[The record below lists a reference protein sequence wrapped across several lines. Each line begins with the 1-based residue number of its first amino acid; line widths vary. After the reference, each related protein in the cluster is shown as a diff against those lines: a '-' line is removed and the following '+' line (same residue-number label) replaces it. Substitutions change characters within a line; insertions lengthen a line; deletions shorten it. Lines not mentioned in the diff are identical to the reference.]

1 MNQTITRGAG
11 ERVSGL
17 TKTEPQNKAIPTAG
31 DLIAAARDLIPY
43 LREHAAQCET
53 DRRVSVETIQ
63 KLQTAGLFNVVKPK
77 RYGGYELGWD
87 VFSEI
92 VIAIASGCG
101 STGWVYSVV
110 GGHAPVVARF
120 GTDLLDEL
128 WRANP
133 DALISSCRRGSGS
146 LVPVTG
152 GYRGTGTGLFSSGC
166 LNADWVIVEGIPVEG
181 ENRAV
186 TVFLPTTAIEILDT
200 WKAIGLAGTG
210 SHDLRFTEI
219 FIPEHRVWHPGKKP
233 HGEMLDGPLFRT
245 AFLGGPFALPSVV
258 VGIAVGGLEQFLASV
273 QTRVSRQ
280 GGSLGDLQS
289 MQMRVGEA
297 AVEID
302 AALALLRAKLKEL
315 MTTLSGEA
323 ATYGGA
329 GSILPAGG
337 TVHGY
342 DQAATGFIAHTAYMA
357 LNRLMVA
364 AGANQLSVSAPFQRC
379 FRDALAGTQQPSNNW
394 DNGRTMGGRDLIG
407 RHKA

>member
-1 MNQTITRGAG
+1 M
-11 ERVSGL
+11 SGL
-17 TKTEPQNKAIPTAG
+17 TKMEPPKKAIPKAD
-31 DLIAAARDLIPY
+31 DLIAAARDLVPY
-43 LREHAAQCET
+43 LREQAARCET
-53 DRRVSVETIQ
+53 ERCVSDDTIE
-63 KLQTAGLFNVVKPK
+63 KLLAAGLFNVVKPK

-92 VIAIASGCG
+92 VVAIASGCG

-110 GGHAPVVARF
+110 GGHAPVVVRF

-128 WRANP
+128 WRDNP

-146 LVPVTG
+146 LQPVTG

-166 LNADWVIVEGIPVEG
+166 LNADWVIIEGIPVEG

-186 TVFLPTTAIEILDT
+186 TIVVPAADIEILDT
-200 WKAIGLAGTG
+200 WHAIGLAGTG
-210 SHDLRFTEI
+210 SHDLRFADI
-219 FIPEHRVWHPGKKP
+219 FIPEHRVWYPGKKP
-233 HGEMLDGPLFRT
+233 HSEMLEGPLFRT

-258 VGIAVGGLEQFLASV
+258 VGIAVGGLEHFLATV
-273 QTRVSRQ
+273 PTRVSRQ

-302 AALALLRAKLKEL
+302 AALALLRAKLREL
-315 MTTLSGEA
+315 MTTLSDQKIV
-323 ATYGGA
+323 YGGA

-337 TVHGY
+337 TAHGY
-342 DQAATGFIAHTAYMA
+342 DQAATGFIAHTAYRA
-357 LNRLMVA
+357 LNRLMEA

-394 DNGRTMGGRDLIG
+394 DNGQTMGGRELLG